1 MEALTAMQPIIDAFT
16 YLTDPTHWSGATGF
30 PMRIAEHLGYTVL
43 AVLCAV
49 LIALPIGM
57 YVGHTQRGASAVLA
71 VSGALRALPALGLL
85 TWLAISIPR
94 GISWPIIPATIV
106 LVLLAVAPLLAGV
119 VAGFDSVSRDVVYS
133 ARAAGFS
140 ERQILRHVEL
150 PIAAPTIL
158 GGLRSCVVQVLA
170 TAVVVAYIGM
180 GGLGRYLIDGLA
192 VQDYARMVAGAIVV
206 TLVALV
212 MDLLLAAVQRWATP
226 AGLRVKGNG

>member
-1 MEALTAMQPIIDAFT
+1 MQPLIDAFS
-16 YLTDPTHWSGATGF
+16 YIADPAHWTGSSGF
-30 PMRIAEHLGYTVL
+30 PVRIAEHLGYTAL
-43 AVLCAV
+43 AVLCAA
-49 LIALPIGM
+49 LIAVPIGM
-57 YVGHTQRGASAVLA
+57 FVGHTGRGASAVLA
-71 VSGALRALPALGLL
+71 VSGALRALPALGVL
-85 TWLAISIPR
+85 TWLIITIPR

-119 VAGFDSVSRDVVYS
+119 VAGFDSVPPDVVFS
-133 ARAAGFS
+133 ARASGFS
-140 ERQILRHVEL
+140 EKQILGAVEL
-150 PIAAPTIL
+150 PIAAPIIV

-170 TAVVVAYIGM
+170 TAVVVAYVGM

-212 MDLLLAAVQRWATP
+212 VDLLLAGVQRWTTP

>member
-1 MEALTAMQPIIDAFT
+1 MQPLIDAFS
-16 YLTDPTHWSGATGF
+16 YITDPSHWAGSSGF
-30 PMRIAEHLGYTVL
+30 PVRIAEHLGYTAL
-43 AVLCAV
+43 AVLCAA
-49 LIALPIGM
+49 LIAVPIGM
-57 YVGHTQRGASAVLA
+57 FVGHTGRGASAVLA
-71 VSGALRALPALGLL
+71 VSGALRALPALGVL
-85 TWLAISIPR
+85 TWLIITIPR

-119 VAGFDSVSRDVVYS
+119 VAGFDSVPPDVVFS
-133 ARAAGFS
+133 ARASGFS
-140 ERQILRHVEL
+140 EKQILGAVEL
-150 PIAAPTIL
+150 PIAAPVIV

-170 TAVVVAYIGM
+170 TAVVVAYVGM

-212 MDLLLAAVQRWATP
+212 VDLLLAGVQRWTTP

>member
-1 MEALTAMQPIIDAFT
+1 MQPLIDAFA
-16 YLTDPTHWSGATGF
+16 YLTDPSHWTGRTGF
-30 PMRIAEHLGYTVL
+30 LVRMAEHLGYTFL
-43 AVLCAV
+43 AVVCAA
-49 LIALPIGM
+49 LIAVPLGV
-57 YVGHTQRGASAVLA
+57 YVGHTRRGASAVLA

-85 TWLAISIPR
+85 TWLTISIPR

-106 LVLLAVAPLLAGV
+106 LVLLAVAPLLAGI
-119 VAGFDSVSRDVVYS
+119 VAGFDSVSKDVVYS

-150 PIAAPTIL
+150 PIAAPVIL

-180 GGLGRYLIDGLA
+180 GGLGRFLIDGLA
-192 VQDYARMVAGAIVV
+192 VQDYARMVAGAVAV
-206 TLVALV
+206 TLLALV
-212 MDLLLAAVQRWATP
+212 VDVLLAGVQRWVTP

>member
-1 MEALTAMQPIIDAFT
+1 MQPLIDAFS
-16 YLTDPTHWSGATGF
+16 YIADPAHWTGSSGF
-30 PMRIAEHLGYTVL
+30 PVRIAEHLGYTAL
-43 AVLCAV
+43 AVLCAA
-49 LIALPIGM
+49 LIAVPIGM
-57 YVGHTQRGASAVLA
+57 FVGHTGRGASAVLA
-71 VSGALRALPALGLL
+71 VSGALRALPALGVL
-85 TWLAISIPR
+85 TWLIITIPR

-119 VAGFDSVSRDVVYS
+119 VAGFESVPPDVVFS
-133 ARAAGFS
+133 ARASGFS
-140 ERQILRHVEL
+140 EKQILGAVEL
-150 PIAAPTIL
+150 PIAAPIIV

-170 TAVVVAYIGM
+170 TAVVVAYVGM

-212 MDLLLAAVQRWATP
+212 VDLLLAGVQRWTTP

>member
-1 MEALTAMQPIIDAFT
+1 MQPLIDAFS
-16 YLTDPTHWSGATGF
+16 YIAYPAHWTGSSGF
-30 PMRIAEHLGYTVL
+30 PVRIAEHLGYTAL
-43 AVLCAV
+43 AVLCAA
-49 LIALPIGM
+49 LIAVPIGM
-57 YVGHTQRGASAVLA
+57 FVGHTGRGASAVLA
-71 VSGALRALPALGLL
+71 VSGALRALPALGVL
-85 TWLAISIPR
+85 TWLIITIPR

-119 VAGFDSVSRDVVYS
+119 VAGFDSVPPDVVFS
-133 ARAAGFS
+133 ARASGFS
-140 ERQILRHVEL
+140 EKQILGAVEL
-150 PIAAPTIL
+150 PIAAPVIV

-170 TAVVVAYIGM
+170 TAVVVAYVGM

-212 MDLLLAAVQRWATP
+212 VDLLLAGVQRWTTP

>member
-1 MEALTAMQPIIDAFT
+1 MQPLIDAFS
-16 YLTDPTHWSGATGF
+16 YIADPAHWTGSSGF
-30 PMRIAEHLGYTVL
+30 PVRIAEHLGYTAL
-43 AVLCAV
+43 AVLCAA
-49 LIALPIGM
+49 LIAVPIGM
-57 YVGHTQRGASAVLA
+57 FVGHTGRGASAVLA
-71 VSGALRALPALGLL
+71 VSGALRALPALGVLTLL
-85 TWLAISIPR
+85 IITIPR

-119 VAGFDSVSRDVVYS
+119 VAGFDSVPPDVVFS
-133 ARAAGFS
+133 ARASGFS
-140 ERQILRHVEL
+140 EKQILGAVEL
-150 PIAAPTIL
+150 PIAAPIIV

-170 TAVVVAYIGM
+170 TAVVVAYVGM

-212 MDLLLAAVQRWATP
+212 VDLLLGGVQRWTTP

>member
-1 MEALTAMQPIIDAFT
+1 MQPLIDAFS
-16 YLTDPTHWSGATGF
+16 YIADPAHWAGSSGF
-30 PMRIAEHLGYTVL
+30 PVRIAEHLGYTAL
-43 AVLCAV
+43 AVLCAA
-49 LIALPIGM
+49 LIAVPIGM
-57 YVGHTQRGASAVLA
+57 FVGHTGRGASAVLA
-71 VSGALRALPALGLL
+71 VSGALRALPALGVL
-85 TWLAISIPR
+85 TWLIITIPR

-119 VAGFDSVSRDVVYS
+119 VAGFDSVPPDVVFS
-133 ARAAGFS
+133 ARASGFS
-140 ERQILRHVEL
+140 EKQILGAVEL
-150 PIAAPTIL
+150 PIAAPIIV

-170 TAVVVAYIGM
+170 TAVVVAYVGM

-212 MDLLLAAVQRWATP
+212 VDLLLAGVQRWTTP